1 MRLEETLIKDLVVG
15 DVINIGGGTD
25 PGGTDPWSDAIVETT
40 GTRTVTVVRPHM
52 STEMYGAPAPG
63 QASTRFERWQLLVV
77 DSRPVK
83 VYRYRR
89 GGF

>member
-15 DVINIGGGTD
+15 DVISIGGE
-25 PGGTDPWSDAIVETT
+25 DPWSDAIVETT
-40 GTRTVTVVRPHM
+40 GSRTVTVVRPHM
-52 STEMYGAPAPG
+52 STEMYGAPGPG
-63 QASTRFERWQLLVV
+63 QASTRFERWQLLRM

-83 VYRYRR
+83 VYRYR